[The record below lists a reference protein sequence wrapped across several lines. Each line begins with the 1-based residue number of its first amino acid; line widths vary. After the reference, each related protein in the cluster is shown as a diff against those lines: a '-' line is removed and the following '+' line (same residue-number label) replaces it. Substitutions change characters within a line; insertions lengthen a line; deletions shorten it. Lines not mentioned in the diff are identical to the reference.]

1 MKKTIQELLTFIDNY
16 MSQTIDGDNFNAE
29 QDFEDEIRAVLE
41 EEGFEVLEK
50 HNVRNIQKMLSE
62 GVGNVEDKIPDI
74 VVDCVESLM
83 FLELKYCNTL
93 TMYENDILKAKR
105 YVDEEKCCAA
115 GVLFLDTNKMAG
127 CGEWKM
133 CAANDNYYYFFGYE
147 SLI

>member
-62 GVGNVEDKIPDI
+62 GIGNVEDMIPDI
-74 VVDCVESLM
+74 VVDCAEETM
-83 FLELKYCNTL
+83 FLELKYCNTIP
-93 TMYENDILKAKR
+93 MYDADIQKVQD
-105 YVDEEKCCAA
+105 YVAEEETRAA

-127 CGEWKM
+127 CVGWKM
-133 CAANDNYYYFFGYE
+133 CAANDEYYYFFDYE